1 MLSKCAHIGGYMYL
15 ATPLKFVERAS
26 ILYVV
31 VCLKAVSLVITSIQN
46 IYYMI
51 SDGSDILRVSVI
63 LQN

>member
-1 MLSKCAHIGGYMYL
+1 MYL